1 MFVGMSVISM
11 FEVIFLVGNICIQVK
26 KIGKYVQEKISG
38 EDLNESIEQEIVDDE
53 ETTLESLEESIWV
66 SYISLILITFLKSI

>member
-1 MFVGMSVISM
+1 MSVISM

-26 KIGKYVQEKISG
+26 KIGKYVQDKISG
-38 EDLNESIEQEIVDDE
+38 EDLNESIELEIEDDE

-66 SYISLILITFLKSI
+66 SHTILVFLKSI

>member
-66 SYISLILITFLKSI
+66 SYIILILITFLKSI